1 MSTRQR
7 RRRSIGE
14 TDEEIPALQS
24 PSDSSESE
32 EEPIPQPRPTEP
44 PTVPVPP
51 LRPLAADAFD
61 SDDSDMDITE
71 SGTPPSDLLIPGI
84 GG

>member
-1 MSTRQR
+1 MPTQQR
-7 RRRSIGE
+7 RRRSIDG

-32 EEPIPQPRPTEP
+32 DELLLRPQTIGQD
-44 PTVPVPP
+44 PVS
-51 LRPLAADAFD
+51 LRRPLAAEHFD

-71 SGTPPSDLLIPGI
+71 SGTAILVF
-84 GG
+84 